1 MLLLLQ
7 YNLFFIIGLYTLS
20 VRIHRISHIYIYI
33 QQYTVATGNFVIPP
47 TSLNGSYKALLKLTM
62 LDLGSRGE
70 EVARVLGLPEVGQ
83 TTVVVV

>member
-1 MLLLLQ
+1 M
-7 YNLFFIIGLYTLS
+7 
-20 VRIHRISHIYIYI
+20 
-33 QQYTVATGNFVIPP
+33 IPP